1 MINIRYYLRRKK
13 YEKIILESQC
23 QSVSEEDK
31 QKNKIIRK
39 TIQKKIYLRRQTKK
53 EKYIKEYR
61 INQSNNVLQK
71 I

>member
-1 MINIRYYLRRKK
+1 M
-13 YEKIILESQC
+13 LESQY

>member
-13 YEKIILESQC
+13 YKKIMLESQY

-31 QKNKIIRK
+31 QKNKIWK

-53 EKYIKEYR
+53 EKIHKR
-61 INQSNNVLQK
+61 I
-71 I
+71 